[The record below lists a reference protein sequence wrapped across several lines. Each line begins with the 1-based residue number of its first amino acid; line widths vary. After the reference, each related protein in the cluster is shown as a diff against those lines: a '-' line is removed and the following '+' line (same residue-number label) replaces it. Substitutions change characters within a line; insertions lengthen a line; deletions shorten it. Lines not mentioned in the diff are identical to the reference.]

1 MGSKKVFLFLF
12 FCAHSAAALMA
23 PNLKIDVRE
32 SNLEFSYHQRLSMV
46 AEVDE
51 KFGARS
57 LCKESAKKETMLKEL
72 PQLSQFGLFGGIYL
86 NTYQQLKTFRDQFLI
101 WERSNSSLN
110 VDVFYYMKAFEQGLP
125 CSESPYIQQKGN
137 KVARWS
143 GRLKKEIDHVDVCVA
158 WYDYFRF
165 YQEQSQKNQMN
176 RRALQRKMW
185 RAHSYSLFHVWVLNY
200 DDYYDSL
207 TKEKVPSWE
216 FYQWN
221 AWNRFVAAFTPS
233 LNLNSCAHTMWPFLG
248 TAMPECSFPDSGEVS
263 RFRQCEE
270 STDLN
275 SPKHY
280 LQWLGLKYLTGFY
293 AEFSE
298 LDDSIDAIAS
308 EIN

>member
-1 MGSKKVFLFLF
+1 
-12 FCAHSAAALMA
+12 MA
-23 PNLKIDVRE
+23 PNLNTVVQD
-32 SNLEFSYHQRLSMV
+32 SDLEFSYVERLSMV

-57 LCKESAKKETMLKEL
+57 LCKESAKTDAMLEEL
-72 PQLSQFGLFGGIYL
+72 PQLTQFGLFGGIYL

-110 VDVFYYMKAFEQGLP
+110 VDVYYYMKAFEQGLS
-125 CSESPYIQQKGN
+125 CSESAYIHQKGN

-143 GRLKKEIDHVDVCVA
+143 GRWEKEIDHVDVCVA
-158 WYDYFRF
+158 WHDYFRF
-165 YQEQSQKNQMN
+165 YEEQANKNKFN

-200 DDYYDSL
+200 DSYYDSL
-207 TKEKVPSWE
+207 KHEKVPSWE
-216 FYQWN
+216 FNQWN

-248 TAMPECSFPDSGEVS
+248 TAMPECDFPSSGGNS
-263 RFRQCEE
+263 QFRQCAET
-270 STDLN
+270 TDFT

-293 AEFSE
+293 VKFSE

-308 EIN
+308 EID